1 MLKLKLVRLGSIV
14 HMNMDDEIRL
24 HIESVLLLEV
34 EDTTYEY
41 IDDRIFDLHTRIVN
55 ETKSRIR
62 NRVIRIST

>member
-24 HIESVLLLEV
+24 HIESVLMWEV